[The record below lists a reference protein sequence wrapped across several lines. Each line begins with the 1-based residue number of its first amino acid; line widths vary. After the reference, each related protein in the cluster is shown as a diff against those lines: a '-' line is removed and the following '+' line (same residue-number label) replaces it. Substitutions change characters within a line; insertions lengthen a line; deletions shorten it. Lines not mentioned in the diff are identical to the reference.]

1 MKPIALVT
9 GATSGLGAAAALALA
24 QANYKVFVAGRDATR
39 GAEVVAQIQ
48 ARGGEAEFL
57 AADLFSKRGI
67 GTLADE
73 VRRRTSALAVLVNN
87 AGGSFQKRE
96 VTEDQIER
104 TFALN
109 VLAPFLLTQA
119 LLPELATARGRVVNV
134 ATGVPK
140 GTKAQVDQLAAPK
153 KYSGFAAYSN
163 AKLALIAITI
173 EQATRYA
180 PRGISAVSMHPGI
193 ILGTRF
199 GQDIPKP
206 VLAFMGVIARLFR
219 MNSSLDQASARFLR
233 AATGAVQSGSFLD
246 QDKPGTPPAQTQDA
260 SFRDRLWTLME
271 DTSKG

>member
-24 QANYKVFVAGRDATR
+24 QANYKVLLAGRDASR
-39 GAEVVAQIQ
+39 GADVVAQIQ

-67 GTLADE
+67 RALADQ
-73 VRRRTSALAVLVNN
+73 VKQRAPALALLVNN

-96 VTEDQIER
+96 DSEDRIER

-109 VLAPFLLTQA
+109 TLAPFLLSQA
-119 LLPELATARGRVVNV
+119 LLPELAAARGRVVNV

-140 GTKAQVDQLAAPK
+140 GTKAQVDQLINPK

-163 AKLALIAITI
+163 AKLALIAVTL
-173 EQATRYA
+173 EQAERFA
-180 PRGISAVSMHPGI
+180 ARGVSAVSMHPGI

-199 GQDIPKP
+199 GADIPKP
-206 VLAFMGVIARLFR
+206 VMVIMGGVARLFR
-219 MNSSLDQASARFLR
+219 MNSSLEQAAARFVR
-233 AATGAVQSGSFLD
+233 AASGDAKSGTFFD
-246 QDKPGTPPAQTQDA
+246 QDKVGTPPTQALDAGFRAQ
-260 SFRDRLWTLME
+260 LWQLLE
-271 DTSKG
+271 ETSK